1 MIFETNTQKAGI
13 TSAGGDGSG
22 ERADRRDQP
31 VVYFVLPCYNEAE
44 GLVHT
49 ADVLAAKVAHLTE
62 TGRISKQSRILFVD
76 DGSKDGTVREVKKLI
91 EQDSRVHIV
100 SFSRNF
106 GKEAA
111 MFAGLEK
118 SKGDYVV
125 MMDVDLQDPPSLL
138 PEMFEW
144 IWQGYDSVATRRVT
158 RKGEPPIRSFFARR
172 FYHLMKKISQTEMM
186 DGARDYRL
194 MTRQMVDAI
203 LSMRE
208 YNRFTKGIFGWVGFK
223 TKWLE
228 YENVERA
235 KGETKWNFWKL
246 LVYSLDGI
254 TAFSTAPLLIASF
267 VGVLFCIIAFLMIIF
282 IIVRKLIFGDPV
294 SGWPSLVCII
304 LMTSGVQFFCTG
316 ILGQYLAKAY
326 MEVKRRPIYLVKEE
340 I

>member
-1 MIFETNTQKAGI
+1 METI
-13 TSAGGDGSG
+13 SIII
-22 ERADRRDQP
+22 
-31 VVYFVLPCYNEAE
+31 PCYNEEEAIPVYYE
-44 GLVHT
+44 TMVRQMNEMEEQQ
-49 ADVLAAKVAHLTE
+49 KVQFEL
-62 TGRISKQSRILFVD
+62 IFVD
-76 DGSKDGTVREVKKLI
+76 DGSKDHSLFEMRRLAQKDMRCRYL
-91 EQDSRVHIV
+91 

-111 MFAGLEK
+111 MYAGLQAA
-118 SKGDYVV
+118 KGDYVTV
-125 MMDVDLQDPPSLL
+125 MDVDLQDPPFLL
-138 PEMFEW
+138 PKMYAML
-144 IWQGYDSVATRRVT
+144 QSGTCDCVA
-158 RKGEPPIRSFFARR
+158 ARR
-172 FYHLMKKISQTEMM
+172 SSREGEGKIKSFLSNAFYSVINRLSKTEIVS
-186 DGARDYRL
+186 GARDYRL
-194 MTRQMVDAI
+194 MSRKMVDAV
-203 LSMRE
+203 LEMSE
-208 YNRFTKGIFGWVGFK
+208 YNRFSKGIFGWVGIR